1 MHYNPE
7 LPLRL
12 AGDASNYGIGAVI
25 SHMMPDGSERP
36 VAFASHTLT
45 SSERNYSQ
53 IEKEALS
60 LVYGVR
66 KFHSYLYGRQFTLIT
81 DHKPLLSIFGTKK
94 GIPAMAAACLQR
106 WAILLSA
113 YRYEVEFRPT
123 GKHGNADGL
132 SRLPLNQGHAEG
144 MSLEAGIFQVNN

>member
-1 MHYNPE
+1 
-7 LPLRL
+7 
-12 AGDASNYGIGAVI
+12 
-25 SHMMPDGSERP
+25 MMPDGSKRP
-36 VAFASHTLT
+36 VAFASRTLT

-81 DHKPLLSIFGTKK
+81 DHKLLLSIFGTKK
-94 GIPAMAAACLQR
+94 GIPAMAAARLQR

-113 YRYEVEFRPT
+113 YQYEVEFRPT

-132 SRLPLNQGHAEG
+132 SCLPFN
-144 MSLEAGIFQVNN
+144 